1 MKTALAQINT
11 TAGDLRS
18 NARKA
23 RAWIRRAHD
32 VDADLVIFPE
42 MTLAGYAPRG
52 LVREGDFDR
61 RCREALEELA
71 EEAGDVC
78 AVVGHVAQSP
88 GGVRNAVSLLAGG
101 EVAATRYKSR
111 LEASSDWA
119 EGDYF
124 VPGELPLPQ
133 QADGRSIVPLFADE
147 LNACLEQKP
156 EPPQAEMAAVLA
168 SRPFVRERGEPVELL
183 ERLAAQW
190 DMPVAYV
197 NLVGGNDGRVF
208 PGYSRAVSPQ
218 GTTICRA
225 AGFQEDM
232 ATFRSGSDEAA
243 PELSAS
249 REPVGELFE
258 ALRLGLADY
267 ARKCGFEHA
276 VLGLSGGID
285 SSVVAAIA
293 AAAFGGENVTALLM
307 PSTYSS
313 RASTDHARAVAEN
326 LGINYRTVSIERI
339 RDAFRDTLDPL
350 FMDTEEGVT
359 EENIQARIRG
369 MLVMAMSNKFGY
381 MPLATGNRSELA
393 VGYCTLYGDTAGALA
408 VLGDVSKGD
417 VYDLANYINRRR
429 EIIPQKVLDKPPSAE
444 LKPDQRDT
452 DDLPPYEQLDTMLD
466 LYLDRHQGPAEM
478 EEAGIPSETFYA
490 MRQRIQRSEFKRR
503 QTPPAIRVSAA
514 EEPEFPMASGD
525 EPDYGLEPEPEDEA
539 DEAGEGDR

>member
-1 MKTALAQINT
+1 MKIALAQINT
-11 TAGDLRS
+11 TAGDLQA
-18 NARKA
+18 NTRKA
-23 RAWIRRAHD
+23 RAWIRRARE
-32 VDADLVIFPE
+32 VDADLVVFPE

-52 LVREGDFDR
+52 LVREMDFDR
-61 RCREALEELA
+61 RCRRALEELA
-71 EEAGDVC
+71 ADARGIC
-78 AVVGHVAQSP
+78 AVVGHVAESP
-88 GGVRNAVSLLAGG
+88 GGMRNAVSLLAGG
-101 EVAATRYKSR
+101 QVAATRYKSR

-133 QADGRSIVPLFADE
+133 QADDRAIVPLFADE
-147 LNACLEQKP
+147 LEACLEHRT
-156 EPPQAEMAAVLA
+156 EPPRAEMAAVLT
-168 SRPFVRERGEPVELL
+168 SRPFIRERGAPVELL
-183 ERLAAQW
+183 ERLAEQW

-197 NLVGGNDGRVF
+197 NLVGGNDRRVF
-208 PGYSRAVSPQ
+208 PGYSRAVSPG

-232 ATFRSGSDEAA
+232 ATFQLQADEPA
-243 PELSAS
+243 PELSTS
-249 REPVGELFE
+249 RDSVGELFE
-258 ALRLGLADY
+258 ALRLGLGDY
-267 ARKCGFEHA
+267 ARKCGFTHA

-285 SSVVAAIA
+285 SSVVSAIA
-293 AAAFGGENVTALLM
+293 AAAFGGDSVTGLLM

-326 LGINYRTVSIERI
+326 LGINYHTVSIERI

-381 MPLATGNRSELA
+381 LPLATGNRSELA

-417 VYDLANYINRRR
+417 VYELAEYINRRR

-444 LKPDQRDT
+444 LKPDQRDS
-452 DDLPPYEQLDTMLD
+452 DDLPPYDQLDTMLN
-466 LYLDRHQGPAEM
+466 LYLDRHQGADEI
-478 EEAGIPSETFYA
+478 EQAGIPNQTFYA
-490 MRQRIQRSEFKRR
+490 MRRRIQRSEFKRR
-503 QTPPAIRVSAA
+503 QTPPVIRVSA
-514 EEPEFPMASGD
+514 EESPEFPLASGG
-525 EPDYGLEPEPEDEA
+525 EPDYGLEPEQ
-539 DEAGEGDR
+539 DEAGDGEDEE